1 MVVHASINPKSDAYS
16 YSIGELFFKISK
28 PNSKEKNKFEIIV
41 YGIHLMDKRTKEILH
56 TWPIEEA
63 PPEVE
68 QSPEYNKLETDDAAT
83 QRARDMLDE
92 PAIQATIIIKTLK
105 QLAIF
110 AIPFVV
116 IFWFI
121 QKIRKKKQRK

>member
-1 MVVHASINPKSDAYS
+1 MVVHASISHKSDAYEDPS
-16 YSIGELFFKISK
+16 KDLFTKYEYL
-28 PNSKEKNKFEIIV
+28 SKEKNKFEIIV
-41 YGIHLMDKRTKEILH
+41 YDIHLIDKRTKEILH

-68 QSPEYNKLETDDAAT
+68 QSPEYNKVKTDDAAA
-83 QRARDMLDE
+83 QRARDMLNE

-105 QLAIF
+105 QVAIF

-121 QKIRKKKQRK
+121 QKIRKKKQP